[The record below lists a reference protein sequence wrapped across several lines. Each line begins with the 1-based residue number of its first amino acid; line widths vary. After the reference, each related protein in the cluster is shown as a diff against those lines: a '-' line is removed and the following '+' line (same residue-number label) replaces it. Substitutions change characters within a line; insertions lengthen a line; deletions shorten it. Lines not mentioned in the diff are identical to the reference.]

1 MIWPAVTI
9 SNKSIL
15 SAYIFLSWSLYGTYF
30 TKLHKSAYLYPS
42 AVFYG
47 HWSERIKIFYW
58 KELHITNF
66 DHIISKAEVVYL
78 LKQKN
83 LILVANPLK

>member
-1 MIWPAVTI
+1 MVPTLR
-9 SNKSIL
+9 NYMNLRTSIL
-15 SAYIFLSWSLYGTYF
+15 LLYFMVTGQKGPNLKHYCSRFF
-30 TKLHKSAYLYPS
+30 T
-42 AVFYG
+42 
-47 HWSERIKIFYW
+47 IT